1 MNVPDYVSPIV
12 GYRTWRW
19 DASGLTSLNGELWRP
34 CKPLAAACNIA
45 PRRTSFVRT
54 RFRHEAPQMNCRCG
68 IYAAKSLGELCRMG
82 YGQLGIYGEV
92 YLWGVVVEH
101 RLGWRAQFAYPKS
114 LILSPASFPSQRSHD
129 GELRSP
135 LSAFFGE
142 FAQSKSSREET
153 LSALRTL
160 TEYGADIFLACREEN
175 PIPIWTRHSGFQPA
189 HFEPWK
195 ANAVLLS
202 VLRSVTILTEDPE
215 RRTILKKR
223 VEETNLAPVVSS
235 QVGLP
240 THARD
245 AIVFQVRDQRSKVVI
260 VDLTPKDP
268 LAGIRA
274 IELIRAALGK
284 TTIVAIGETRNLDNI
299 MAAMFAG
306 ADEYVDRN
314 DKRGLASTLAR
325 CILPLPWQRTRTSI
339 TPPGGSTPP
348 NGPPPPPAVL
358 VLSPQN
364 WPRMPPRSTAAWAV

>member
-1 MNVPDYVSPIV
+1 
-12 GYRTWRW
+12 
-19 DASGLTSLNGELWRP
+19 
-34 CKPLAAACNIA
+34 
-45 PRRTSFVRT
+45 
-54 RFRHEAPQMNCRCG
+54 
-68 IYAAKSLGELCRMG
+68 MG

-114 LILSPASFPSQRSHD
+114 LILPPASFLSQRSYD

-135 LSAFFGE
+135 LDSRASEFG
-142 FAQSKSSREET
+142 QSKSSREEAR
-153 LSALRTL
+153 SALRNL
-160 TEYGADIFLACREEN
+160 TAYGADIFLAGREED

-189 HFEPWK
+189 HFERWNEG
-195 ANAVLLS
+195 NADMLS
-202 VLRSVTILTEDPE
+202 VLGSVTVLTEDPE
-215 RRTILKKR
+215 RQTILKKR
-223 VEETNLAPVVSS
+223 VQETNLGPVVFS

-260 VDLTPKDP
+260 VDLTPKNP
-268 LAGIRA
+268 LPGIRA
-274 IELIRAALGK
+274 IELIRAALGN
-284 TTIVAIGETRNLDNI
+284 TTIVAVGETQNLDNM

-325 CILPLPWQRTRTSI
+325 CILPLPWQRTRTTI
-339 TPPGGSTPP
+339 TPPGGSSPP